1 MGKLLGKVSFPVL
14 KSNYIYLES
23 PFGERTYK
31 GKKEQHNGIDLQ
43 YRFPTTK
50 LKDNKADIVVA
61 IYDGTVK
68 KVTYSSSR
76 GYYIEIKHING
87 FISRYL
93 HLKKGSI
100 LVKVGQ
106 KVVKGQSL
114 ATTGMTG
121 NADGVH
127 LHLAILKN
135 GYFVNPLPYILGE
148 LTFEGCQWV
157 EGATYVTLFNKYA
170 RTSPKVLATNKAR
183 YKNLK
188 ETVRY
193 KFIKDSLGYAKYK
206 IGVTIVLNEFRKDNK
221 GNTWGRTGSLWLCV
235 NDSTGDQVKLS

>member
-1 MGKLLGKVSFPVL
+1 MGKLLGNVPFPVL
-14 KSNYIYLES
+14 KNNYIYLES

-31 GKKEQHNGIDLQ
+31 GKKEQHNGIDIQ
-43 YRFPTTK
+43 YRFPTNK
-50 LKDNKADIVVA
+50 GKDNKADVVIS
-61 IYDGTVK
+61 IYDGIVT

-76 GYYIEIKHING
+76 GYYVEIKHING
-87 FISRYL
+87 FVSRYL

-106 KVVKGQSL
+106 KVVKGQEL
-114 ATTGMTG
+114 AVTGMTG

-135 GYFVNPLPYILGE
+135 GYFVDPLPYILGE
-148 LTFEGCQWV
+148 LTFESCQWV
-157 EGATYVTLFNKYA
+157 VGATYEILFNKYA
-170 RTSPKVLATNKAR
+170 RTSPKVAVNKAK

-188 ETVRY
+188 YTVKH

-206 IGVTIVLNEFRKDNK
+206 VGVTIVLNEFRKDSK

-235 NDSTGDQVKLS
+235 NDSTGDQVKKL

>member
-1 MGKLLGKVSFPVL
+1 MGKLLGKVAFPVL
-14 KSNYIYLES
+14 KNNYIYLES
-23 PFGERTYK
+23 PFGDRTYK
-31 GKKEQHNGIDLQ
+31 GKVEQHNGIDLQ

-50 LKDNKADIVVA
+50 LKDNKEDVVIA
-61 IYDGTVK
+61 IYDGIVT

-76 GYYIEIKHING
+76 GYYIEIKHVNG

-100 LVKVGQ
+100 KVKVGQ
-106 KVVKGQSL
+106 SVKQGQEL
-114 ATTGMTG
+114 AVTGMTG

-135 GYFVNPLPYILGE
+135 NKFVNPLPYVLGT
-148 LTFEGCQWV
+148 LTFEGTKW
-157 EGATYVTLFNKYA
+157 EKGKEYITLYGKCA
-170 RTSPKVLATNKAR
+170 RTSPKVAVNKAK

-188 ETVRY
+188 ETIKY
-193 KFIKDSLGYAKYK
+193 KFVKDSLGYAKYK
-206 IGVTIVLNEFRKDNK
+206 IGVTIVLNEFKKDSK

-235 NDSTGDQVKLS
+235 NDETGDQVKKL